1 MKCNRTLEIREPDVA
16 HLMSNLGQRQL
27 ALNRFTS
34 GPKGGGYQVRALIDS
49 MRNMVRALNIS
60 VPFRTGSHALEDHLW
75 IQLEGLAGSLRSIPA
90 VSVNIK
96 GHSDTRGG
104 RRFNRKLALRR
115 AWAVRDVLVAEGVA
129 RERLEAGAVGAEEA
143 IYPNGDRGGYPFD
156 RRVIITFNVE
166 EAGVWISNN
175 R

>member
-1 MKCNRTLEIREPDVA
+1 MRCNRTLEIRQPDVA
-16 HLMSNLGQRQL
+16 HLMSHLGQRQL
-27 ALNRFTS
+27 ALDRFAS
-34 GPKGGGYQVRALIDS
+34 DPKGGGYQVRALIES

-60 VPFRTGSHALEDHLW
+60 VPFRTASHALENHLCV
-75 IQLEGLAGSLRSIPA
+75 QLEGLAESLRSIPA
-90 VSVNIK
+90 VSVNIE

-143 IYPNGDRGGYPFD
+143 IYPNGDRSGYPFD

-166 EAGVWISNN
+166 EVGV
-175 R
+175 